1 MISKSLKTFKFIFSN
16 LRHSQTS
23 LFLSVRIYTS
33 NQPIAGIKGDLCSY
47 LYASNVLL
55 IKKKKGGRKL
65 VGSKTIPVLQNDS
78 SASSVK
84 SVTMEVKKIFGKCL
98 KRARAIELKFN

>member
-33 NQPIAGIKGDLCSY
+33 NQPIE
-47 LYASNVLL
+47 ASKE
-55 IKKKKGGRKL
+55 I
-65 VGSKTIPVLQNDS
+65 
-78 SASSVK
+78 SVHICMHR
-84 SVTMEVKKIFGKCL
+84 TFY
-98 KRARAIELKFN
+98 